1 MRELWIM
8 TGISTVQ
15 RLTAEQL
22 HATAPDDVMV
32 ISETRGGAIAAWS
45 LDGGLAF
52 AAPEDYT
59 GSDCW
64 VSVVGNPEAAPK
76 LVDAALADLGEQV
89 AGLTVPRGV
98 PLALWNAAPPPGHE
112 SESEWDLMATWTPP
126 PAQAAES
133 RVIPLGDPIEVQ
145 AFLDR
150 VSPNH
155 SVRADYELAKLWAG
169 VRAEPARSA
178 SPAVSANAAG
188 SAVSAGPNASG
199 SQPPASEP
207 SGAESPGSLLAVGAL
222 TRRISGVAYLAS
234 IATDPRARGRGF
246 GAAVTARLT
255 RHAFEGG
262 EKLCTLAH
270 YHPNEP
276 ARRVYLRLG
285 YQTTH
290 RFSSGHIKR

>member
-1 MRELWIM
+1 MREFWIM

-64 VSVVGNPEAAPK
+64 VSVVGNPEATPK

-89 AGLTVPRGV
+89 AGVTVPRGV

-112 SESEWDLMATWTPP
+112 HDSEWDLMATWTAP
-126 PAQAAES
+126 PAQAGES
-133 RVIPLGDPIEVQ
+133 RVIPLDDPFEIQ

-150 VSPNH
+150 VSPTH
-155 SVRADYELAKLWAG
+155 SVRADYELAKLWLG
-169 VRAEPARSA
+169 VRGEPADVA
-178 SPAVSANAAG
+178 SSAG
-188 SAVSAGPNASG
+188 SAGSDTSG
-199 SQPPASEP
+199 SPTSVP
-207 SGAESPGSLLAVGAL
+207 SGSLLAVGAL

-234 IATDPRARGRGF
+234 IATDPHARGQGL
-246 GAAVTARLT
+246 GAAITAQLT
-255 RHAFEGG
+255 RRVFEGG

-276 ARRVYLRLG
+276 ARRVYLRVG
-285 YQTTH
+285 YRTTH